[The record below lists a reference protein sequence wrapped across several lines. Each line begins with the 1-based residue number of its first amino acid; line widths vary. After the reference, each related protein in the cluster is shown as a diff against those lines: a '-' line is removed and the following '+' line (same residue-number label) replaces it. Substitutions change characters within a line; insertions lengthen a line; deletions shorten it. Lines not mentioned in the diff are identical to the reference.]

1 MQGLEAWVLMSL
13 TCFVTLAK
21 FLSLSEPLRRYVSMG
36 PF

>member
-13 TCFVTLAK
+13 TCYVTLGK
-21 FLSLSEPLRRYVSMG
+21 FLSLSEPLCHYVSMG